1 MFFSLPVLF
10 TAAPLSLCH
19 SVQTSLHPENRP
31 QPHAGPE
38 PLTASAYTLPLP
50 CIFQS
55 HLVSSLLIHSFML
68 NVPAFG
74 PAPHK
79 HAKFSLYSLNPTC
92 FVKPPDTSNKTP
104 ASQPE
109 VSWQK
114 HGTGTSWGWQPQQA
128 LCTFLSNYHPNQTT
142 PFSMSD
148 AESQPVCSS
157 SLSPT
162 DPKGNVLSQTY
173 LLMLHHLELDSCSS
187 VYI

>member
-38 PLTASAYTLPLP
+38 PLTTTAYTLPLL

-55 HLVSSLLIHSFML
+55 HLAFSLLIHSFML

-74 PAPHK
+74 SAPPK
-79 HAKFSLYSLNPTC
+79 HAKFSLYSLNATC

-109 VSWQK
+109 VSRQK
-114 HGTGTSWGWQPQQA
+114 QGSGTIVGLAATANPLHFPIQLPSK
-128 LCTFLSNYHPNQTT
+128 LN
-142 PFSMSD
+142 D
-148 AESQPVCSS
+148 A
-157 SLSPT
+157 
-162 DPKGNVLSQTY
+162 VL
-173 LLMLHHLELDSCSS
+173 LHVRC
-187 VYI
+187 